1 MASSPWLF
9 EVTFAPWKHGNCR
22 KGFHQQ
28 MEVPTDVPLELRIN
42 GCKTPKI
49 GGKKP
54 KWMVN
59 ILESP
64 IKMDDLGVLLFLETP
79 KWLGSMGYFTPRNI
93 PFISR

>member
-1 MASSPWLF
+1 
-9 EVTFAPWKHGNCR
+9 
-22 KGFHQQ
+22 

-42 GCKTPKI
+42 GWKTPKI

-64 IKMDDLGVLLFLETP
+64 IKMDDLRVPLFLETP
-79 KWLGSMGYFTPRNI
+79 KYRL
-93 PFISR
+93 